1 MLTILA
7 GHIIASSSPDT
18 MILKLA
24 RFVTLWLLQAG
35 LLVADKKVP
44 GDNPL
49 SFCSEDPAE
58 DVLHIDEVTLIPDP
72 PVR

>member
-1 MLTILA
+1 MM
-7 GHIIASSSPDT
+7 GS
-18 MILKLA
+18 KLA
-24 RFVTLWLLQAG
+24 SFVTLLLLQAS

-49 SFCSEDPAE
+49 SFCSENPA
-58 DVLHIDEVTLIPDP
+58 DDILQIDEVTLIPNP